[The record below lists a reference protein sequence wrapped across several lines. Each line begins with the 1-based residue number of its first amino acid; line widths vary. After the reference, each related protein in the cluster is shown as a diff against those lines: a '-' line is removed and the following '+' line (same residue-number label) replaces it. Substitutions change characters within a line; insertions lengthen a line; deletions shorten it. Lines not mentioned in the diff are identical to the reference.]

1 MGTGSGE
8 GEAGMRD
15 ENDRF
20 LDAFEEVAGVL
31 RRRSGLAHG
40 SAGDLVKAAV
50 QAKNDGFI
58 TAEECVLVEDCNPL
72 RNSLAHNRVNGCT
85 MLVVTDEVLTRIE
98 KLRCRLVGRLPTVER
113 FRGEVTTIHPE
124 ATLVEACATMKANN
138 FSSLPVVTE
147 DGVHGLLSGNDIVC
161 WVGRQLGDIGLL
173 EDALVGQVMS
183 EHAETDYR
191 LVRRDTP
198 CHDVSSMFADAAS
211 GGCVLGAVLV
221 TNTGRAHEPLL
232 GIITPWDAAKLN

>member
-1 MGTGSGE
+1 
-8 GEAGMRD
+8 MRD
-15 ENDRF
+15 VNDRF
-20 LDAFEEVAGVL
+20 LDAFEESARVL
-31 RRRSGLAHG
+31 RERDGGGPHESVV
-40 SAGDLVKAAV
+40 DAAV
-50 QAKNDGFI
+50 RARADRVI
-58 TAEECVLVEDCNPL
+58 AADEVILIEDCAPL

-98 KLRCRLVGRLPTVER
+98 SLRCRLVGRIPTVER
-113 FRGEVTTIHPE
+113 FRGEVTTIRPE
-124 ATLVEACATMKANN
+124 ATLAEACATMKRHN

-161 WVGRQLGDIGLL
+161 WVGRQLGDIVLL
-173 EDALVGQVMS
+173 EDSVVGQVMS
-183 EHAETDYR
+183 AHAETDYR